1 MRGESFPPGA
11 PWPGAHEPTLRL
23 GATANTANFPTVFG
37 AGVSMTTVG
46 DPLVGRLLDGRYQIT
61 ERLARGGMATV
72 YRAVDTRLTRTVAV
86 KVMHVGLGDD
96 AEFARKFDREARAA
110 ARLAHPNVV
119 AVFDQ
124 GSDLIEGHSSR
135 PYIVMEHID
144 GYTLRD
150 VINREAP
157 MLPLRALEVI
167 EPVLAALA
175 AAHDAGLVHRDVK
188 PENVLISDRGQIKVA
203 DFGLAKAISSQT
215 STATQGLLIG
225 TVSYLPPELVV
236 SGQADA
242 RSDVY
247 STGVVLF
254 ELLTGRKPH
263 TGDTPIQVA
272 YATRARRRPRSI
284 PLPYRRYRSR
294 PTWMPWSPG
303 PPPARRAPGRRTPGC
318 CSPRSGGCS
327 PPCATAGGTTRSL
340 LHDLRTA
347 AAATAV
353 PRAARTRPTTRSPS
367 WCPPRCPARPPC
379 WRRHPRRRSPARRC
393 ARSRPPATR
402 TASPVQRDRQVRR
415 RRRGLV
421 ALLLVLA
428 AHHGRGRGGLVPDH
442 RPVHSTPDL
451 ASLTQVQAERVAD
464 RAGLGVQF
472 TEDFSE
478 SVPRG
483 TVIETDPSAGSKI
496 LKGGRMTA
504 TLSRGPERFAMPT
517 VVGLSRDAAETAVQ
531 RANLSLDEVSERFS
545 DTVRNGIVIS
555 ASRKPGAPLKR
566 DAPIDLVVSK
576 GPAPIPVKNY
586 VGRKFASAAAAL
598 RKAGFTVVAERKHS
612 DAVAKGLVLA
622 QDPKSGQGQRGDTV
636 TLTESLG
643 PVMVQVPNVSR
654 MGIKA
659 AERVMA
665 AAGFKTRVQP
675 VAVNYLGLGYVAFS
689 DPRAGARRR
698 RARPSRC
705 SSSER
710 RLTGAPGNGRPARHD
725 GDLGLDLL
733 PDQGHRHPDRGGR
746 HAGRPLRAGQ
756 PGPGGAGRPAPYAEP
771 AHAVRGAGL
780 GLLYGGAQ
788 VLQTLGCPRRRPACQ
803 AS

>member
-1 MRGESFPPGA
+1 
-11 PWPGAHEPTLRL
+11 
-23 GATANTANFPTVFG
+23 
-37 AGVSMTTVG
+37 MTTVG

-135 PYIVMEHID
+135 PYIVMEHVD
-144 GYTLRD
+144 GHTLRD

-272 YATRARRRPRSI
+272 YAHVHADVPAPSHFPTAGPVPPYLDALVARATSRTPSAAAPSGRRDRAD
-284 PLPYRRYRSR
+284 YE
-294 PTWMPWSPG
+294 PTQLVPSSVSSPPTVLEA
-303 PPPARRAPGRRTPGC
+303 PPPAPL
-318 CSPRSGGCS
+318 PR
-327 PPCATAGGTTRSL
+327 PL
-340 LHDLRTA
+340 
-347 AAATAV
+347 
-353 PRAARTRPTTRSPS
+353 PRPDPALSDGERIAR
-367 WCPPRCPARPPC
+367 
-379 WRRHPRRRSPARRC
+379 
-393 ARSRPPATR
+393 
-402 TASPVQRDRQVRR
+402 QRQRQVRR
-415 RRRGLV
+415 RRRGVV
-421 ALLLVLA
+421 ALLLVLLLTTGVA
-428 AHHGRGRGGLVPDH
+428 VAGWYLTTGRFT
-442 RPVHSTPDL
+442 STPAL
-451 ASLTQVQAERVAD
+451 ASLSRSEAERVAD
-464 RAGLGVQF
+464 RAGLDIQF
-472 TEDFSE
+472 IEDFSE
-478 SVPRG
+478 SVPPGR
-483 TVIETDPSAGSKI
+483 VIETDPSAGSKI
-496 LKGGRMTA
+496 LKGGRMVA
-504 TLSRGPERFAMPT
+504 AVSGGPERFAMPT

-531 RANLSLDEVSERFS
+531 RANLSLDEVNEQYS
-545 DTVRNGIVIS
+545 DTVRDGVVIS
-555 ASRKPGAPLKR
+555 ASKKPGSSLKR
-566 DAPIDLVVSK
+566 GTEIDLVVSK

-586 VGRKFASAAAAL
+586 VGEKFSAAEAAL
-598 RKAGFTVVAERKHS
+598 GRAGFRVAVERQHS
-612 DAVAKGLVLA
+612 DEVAKGLVLA
-622 QDPKSGQGQRGDTV
+622 QDPTSGEGQRGDTI

-643 PVMVQVPNVSR
+643 PVLVRVPNVSR

-659 AERVMA
+659 AEQVMA
-665 AAGFKTRVQP
+665 KKGFKTRVRP
-675 VAVNYLGLGYVAFS
+675 VAINYLGLGYVAFS
-689 DPRAGARRR
+689 GPRAR
-698 RARPSRC
+698 SQ
-705 SSSER
+705 
-710 RLTGAPGNGRPARHD
+710 APKGSTIT
-725 GDLGLDLL
+725 
-733 PDQGHRHPDRGGR
+733 
-746 HAGRPLRAGQ
+746 
-756 PGPGGAGRPAPYAEP
+756 
-771 AHAVRGAGL
+771 
-780 GLLYGGAQ
+780 LY
-788 VLQTLGCPRRRPACQ
+788 VV
-803 AS
+803 

>member
-135 PYIVMEHID
+135 PYIVMEHVD

-272 YATRARRRPRSI
+272 YAHVHADVPAPSRFPTAGPVPPYLDALVARATSRTPSARPADARVLLTEVRRVQSALRD
-284 PLPYRRYRSR
+284 
-294 PTWMPWSPG
+294 
-303 PPPARRAPGRRTPGC
+303 GRRDDPE
-318 CSPRSGGCS
+318 
-327 PPCATAGGTTRSL
+327 L

-353 PRAARTRPTTRSPS
+353 PPGRANPADYEVTQLVPTSVPSPPTVLEA
-367 WCPPRCPARPPC
+367 PPPAPLPRPPV
-379 WRRHPRRRSPARRC
+379 RPLPAPRDEERIAR
-393 ARSRPPATR
+393 
-402 TASPVQRDRQVRR
+402 QRDRQVRR

-421 ALLLVLA
+421 ALLLVLLLTTGVA
-428 AHHGRGRGGLVPDH
+428 VAGWYLTTGRFT
-442 RPVHSTPDL
+442 STPAL

-464 RAGLGVQF
+464 RAGLDVEF

-483 TVIETDPSAGSKI
+483 AVIETDPSAGSKI

-504 TLSRGPERFAMPT
+504 TVSRGPERFAMPT
-517 VVGLSRDAAETAVQ
+517 VVGLSREAAETAVQ
-531 RANLSLDEVSERFS
+531 RANLSLDEVSEKFS
-545 DTVRNGIVIS
+545 DTVRDGIVIS

-566 DAPIDLVVSK
+566 EHPDRP
-576 GPAPIPVKNY
+576 G
-586 VGRKFASAAAAL
+586 
-598 RKAGFTVVAERKHS
+598 
-612 DAVAKGLVLA
+612 GL
-622 QDPKSGQGQRGDTV
+622 QG
-636 TLTESLG
+636 
-643 PVMVQVPNVSR
+643 
-654 MGIKA
+654 
-659 AERVMA
+659 
-665 AAGFKTRVQP
+665 
-675 VAVNYLGLGYVAFS
+675 
-689 DPRAGARRR
+689 PRAHPGQELRRQEVRPGGGGTAQGRVHRRR
-698 RARPSRC
+698 RAEALRRGGQGPGAGAGPEVRAGPAGRHRHADRVPGSGHGPGTERLADGRQGRG
-705 SSSER
+705 EGDGRR
-710 RLTGAPGNGRPARHD
+710 RLQDPGPAGRGQLPRARLRRLQRPARPAR
-725 GDLGLDLL
+725 GAEGL
-733 PDQGHRHPDRGGR
+733 HH
-746 HAGRPLRAGQ
+746 
-756 PGPGGAGRPAPYAEP
+756 
-771 AHAVRGAGL
+771 HAVRRLSAGHRAA
-780 GLLYGGAQ
+780 GNAWP
-788 VLQTLGCPRRRPACQ
+788 CSP
-803 AS
+803 